1 MLKQQ
6 TIPNALKFTEYNIYN
21 SHTERQD
28 VVPDAGLGR
37 QGMNSKIRT
46 GKLKTRKPRAGRH
59 NHEGVHEK
67 GQRDTRTTS
76 TYKILR

>member
-6 TIPNALKFTEYNIYN
+6 TIPNALKFTEYNIYS
-21 SHTERQD
+21 SH
-28 VVPDAGLGR
+28 
-37 QGMNSKIRT
+37 MKSKIRT

-67 GQRDTRTTS
+67 EQRDTRTTY
-76 TYKILR
+76 TCKILRRERTGENIAEGY